1 MTPEVIEIPDDEPGM
16 DESIQF
22 LDHAPAPPR
31 PVKEVQSA
39 IAEDDA
45 LSAFSELPSPTRANI
60 RLPRV
65 LLPADSAGTDA
76 VRARAVLLVS
86 TQFDGRLARTTSEP
100 LAGRA

>member
-76 VRARAVLLVS
+76 VRACAVLLVS
-86 TQFDGRLARTTSEP
+86 AQFDGRLARTTSEP